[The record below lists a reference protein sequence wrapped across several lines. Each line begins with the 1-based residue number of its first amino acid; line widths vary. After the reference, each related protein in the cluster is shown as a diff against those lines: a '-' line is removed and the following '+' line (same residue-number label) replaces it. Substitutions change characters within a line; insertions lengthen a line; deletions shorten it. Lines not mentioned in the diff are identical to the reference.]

1 MMDKKI
7 LWRTVHAGF
16 LTGIG
21 LLGTG
26 IFSGTG
32 SLGLLHVFGALGV
45 LFLLTVLG
53 SLSSRGRGFF
63 LAAAVLFLAAV
74 GMAAGEDALAFC
86 QSCVYWLTGGSPLHP
101 EWIGA
106 FELVRTV
113 MVALLCYAVRL
124 VMEKDSRL
132 LAAGILALGSMLLY
146 FLFAGREISRAG
158 VAFML
163 CYGAV
168 LFVERT
174 QIHWKKEKGKCLQA
188 YMLWLM
194 PFFAAY
200 FFLLLLP
207 ETPQK
212 PYDWRLVKTVCIQ
225 LKESF
230 LKFSSNY
237 LRGNGEDFDLSLSGF
252 SEQGRLG
259 GRNEERREAI
269 MTVENEK
276 GPGFSIYLIGKV
288 YDTFD
293 GRQWEQKGE
302 TVAGERYMDTAETLA
317 AVRSYDRRYQ
327 ADYLAERDITVR
339 YKDFRT
345 RFLFAPLKLRRSG
358 IGREEAEF
366 TEAEGSLAFDRKRG
380 YGTEYELSFFQMNA
394 GQEAFRRF
402 LEEASVRENN
412 EAIIEIS
419 RGITGK
425 ELTEEDIQ
433 RYRQGLPARYV
444 QGFCVPAEGRGET
457 VVYSDMAHA
466 WPEVYLEGIGWIPF
480 EPTPGYGGM
489 RYPSWRMQKAA
500 EGLAEEPD
508 SREAESARRKEE
520 EKQPEENREKGQENR
535 EKYHGLRQLAGIFSV
550 IGLGVLFTGV
560 LLILANRLFVNYRYE
575 RMDLA
580 GKFKTEVYRNLR
592 LLAFMGIR
600 RRQEETLEE
609 FGKRAGEMLGDR
621 DVLRFLENYEDFCY
635 GDKVVEA
642 AMVTEAKRQQK
653 GLEKLL
659 KGSRKWGYVGYCIFS
674 GFS

>member
-124 VMEKDSRL
+124 VMEKDSRF
-132 LAAGILALGSMLLY
+132 LAADILALCSMLLY

-168 LFVERT
+168 LSVERT

-207 ETPQK
+207 EAPQK

-276 GPGFSIYLIGKV
+276 GPRFSIYLIGKV

-433 RYRQGLPARYV
+433 RYRQGILDACGKEVVLSEDVERYVEGVTEGAATKVERLRAIEAELSSFDYTRTPGPLLGKVDSEEEFLDYFLLDSREGYCTYFATAFVLLARAQGLPARYV

-457 VVYSDMAHA
+457 VVYSDLAHA

-489 RYPSWRMQKAA
+489 RYPSWRMQKAW
-500 EGLAEEPD
+500 LR
-508 SREAESARRKEE
+508 SRTAGRQKAQGGRKRR
-520 EKQPEENREKGQENR
+520 
-535 EKYHGLRQLAGIFSV
+535 SS
-550 IGLGVLFTGV
+550 
-560 LLILANRLFVNYRYE
+560 
-575 RMDLA
+575 
-580 GKFKTEVYRNLR
+580 
-592 LLAFMGIR
+592 R
-600 RRQEETLEE
+600 RRTGRKDRRI
-609 FGKRAGEMLGDR
+609 GKNTMA
-621 DVLRFLENYEDFCY
+621 
-635 GDKVVEA
+635 
-642 AMVTEAKRQQK
+642 
-653 GLEKLL
+653 
-659 KGSRKWGYVGYCIFS
+659 
-674 GFS
+674 